1 MRFAASPPPHKPCTP
16 CLLSLSLSIYL
27 CLSLYKLISN
37 RKMLSFNINALSFHF
52 FISLSLFAK
61 YTQIVLSVCVCVF
74 VVIVIVVAI
83 YNLNAALD
91 LLQMTL
97 LSYIKLNVVVF
108 YTEKI
113 VHTHID

>member
-61 YTQIVLSVCVCVF
+61 YTQIVLSVCVCVC
-74 VVIVIVVAI
+74 
-83 YNLNAALD
+83 LLLLLL
-91 LLQMTL
+91 LLQFT
-97 LSYIKLNVVVF
+97 I
-108 YTEKI
+108 
-113 VHTHID
+113 